1 MMSDRQAG
9 PSAATADLVSGKPLV
24 AGPEPYRRAPNA
36 PTGITN
42 MMRGYM
48 KTRATWTA
56 DDAAVDLRVNRKS
69 VIDAVKNL
77 MKTGEVELAEEPAK
91 PAAPRV
97 YRAAPTFETAA
108 KPKPRKAAPA
118 ATPKVQITAQVR
130 PEDLDDAIADLLA
143 MHTGEEGV
151 DPVSAA
157 LNRVLLAA
165 EAARA
170 EYLKCRHD
178 PLLDHLDRQVEEAHA
193 AITAWEERRREKR

>member
-9 PSAATADLVSGKPLV
+9 PSAATADLVSGKTLQ
-24 AGPEPYRRAPNA
+24 AHPEPYRRAPNA
-36 PTGITN
+36 PTGITA

-48 KTRATWTA
+48 KTRATFTA

-77 MKTGEVELAEEPAK
+77 MKTGEVELAEEPTK
-91 PAAPRV
+91 PAAPRI
-97 YRAAPTFETAA
+97 YRAAPTFEPVA
-108 KPKPRKAAPA
+108 KPEPRKPA
-118 ATPKVQITAQVR
+118 SPKVQITAQVF

-143 MHTGEEGV
+143 MQTAETGV
-151 DPVSAA
+151 DPVAAA

-165 EAARA
+165 EAARC

-178 PLLDHLDRQVEEAHA
+178 PLLEHLDRQVEEAHA
-193 AITAWEERRREKR
+193 AITAWEERRRQEKKP